1 MEQIAEL
8 SVRTSGTG
16 ASSLPAISIVV
27 PNFNGG
33 ATLEATLLSLIE
45 QQYPN
50 LEILVV
56 DGGSTDNSVEIIRK
70 YKSQIAW
77 WVSEKDRGQ
86 SEAINKGFARATG
99 EIVNW
104 LCSDDVLLPGTLL
117 TIGRIFAD
125 EAETDVVAGT
135 TVEHFSDGRRQDRQ
149 FKPLR
154 ELVDILPV
162 NNPCAQP
169 SCFYRK
175 HLILTR
181 STPLDESYHY
191 AMDTELWTYFRS
203 IGARWK
209 MIDQVLCRAVQ
220 GTENKTSIGG
230 EKITRELERIYTTY
244 VHERIPLTY
253 WHRLLRYPLER
264 VRRRHRGVLFA
275 YLVYFPYQ
283 CAVIALLSPFYGFRR
298 VRWMNWAEFG

>member
-1 MEQIAEL
+1 MTPRPESRNPE
-8 SVRTSGTG
+8 TP
-16 ASSLPAISIVV
+16 LPSISIVV

-33 ATLEATLLSLIE
+33 PTIEATLVSLIE
-45 QQYPN
+45 QNYPG

-56 DGGSTDNSVEIIRK
+56 DGGSTDSSVDIIRK
-70 YKSQIAW
+70 YERHVAW

-86 SEAINKGFARATG
+86 ANAINKGFARAKG

-104 LCSDDVLLPGTLL
+104 LCSDDVLLPNALL
-117 TIGRIFAD
+117 TVGRIFA
-125 EAETDVVAGT
+125 AESDVDVVAGT
-135 TVEHFSDGRRQDRQ
+135 TLEHFADRRRPDRL
-149 FKPLR
+149 FKASK
-154 ELVDILPV
+154 ELIDILPV

-175 HLILTR
+175 RLIQNR
-181 STPLDESYHY
+181 STPLDESYTY
-191 AMDTELWTYFRS
+191 AMDTELWTYFHS

-209 MIDQVLCRAVQ
+209 MIDEILCRAVQ
-220 GTENKTSIGG
+220 SDGNKTSTGA
-230 EKITRELERIYTTY
+230 EKITRELERLYKTY
-244 VHERIPLTY
+244 VHESIPLTY

-264 VRRRHRGVLFA
+264 VRRKHRGALFA

-283 CAVIALLSPFYGFRR
+283 CAIIALLSPFYGFRR